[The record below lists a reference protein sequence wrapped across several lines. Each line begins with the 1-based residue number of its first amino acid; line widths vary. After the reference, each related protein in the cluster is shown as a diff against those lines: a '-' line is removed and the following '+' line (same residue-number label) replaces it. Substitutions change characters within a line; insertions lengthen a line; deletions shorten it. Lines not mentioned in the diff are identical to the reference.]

1 MPYALVMRPVLR
13 SRPLIGRYRRMADIA
28 EPVVDSLLSR
38 MTQNGHAAVHPVC
51 LMEKRIAPKA
61 NINLQATL
69 R

>member
-38 MTQNGHAAVHPVC
+38 MTQLGHW
-51 LMEKRIAPKA
+51 M
-61 NINLQATL
+61 NLSRAKVAKL
-69 R
+69 HRREAID